1 VIGVRAGVCINQIQE
16 LVVNN
21 VAKRGQKAET
31 ELRKKVFSAYA
42 ENWRECDAAY
52 EMAEDSNLER
62 IYSLCVVQQDINSML
77 AKTDIIILTA
87 NKYERNILHKNIYCA
102 TKKKIKR
109 FDITL
114 NTPCERYN
122 MTSAYWFQWNSKACL
137 HIHANTTGAYT
148 IAGSADIVRWIRY
161 NSYLFPRL
169 VVSYGICFGT
179 DENACKIGD
188 VYISR
193 KVYPYFIGAK
203 IKGKV
208 LNVVDDNVFEIDGNL
223 INNLQELRNNNVF
236 SGLGFGVESGNYLTG
251 EAVVSSLEARMAFNG
266 ITTQSTP
273 VGDMEGYGLFKEC
286 AHQDFRIPCLIVK
299 SICDWG
305 AEKNFSSEDEAVRE
319 ELVALLNCHA
329 GDSGLGGRNPEELLD
344 TLKDKLQAYS
354 ANHAFQVLDILVKK
368 CSIGSSL
375 YTDIR
380 EMLDRYKGVGILCRS
395 IIEHARKKAEELSMA
410 EKPLNCFVHRTLDI
424 LRKEGVIRSGYN
436 CIEKEDCIAF
446 RCQEDISIQLI
457 RRQRR
462 HARESD

>member
-1 VIGVRAGVCINQIQE
+1 M
-16 LVVNN
+16 
-21 VAKRGQKAET
+21 AKREQKAGT
-31 ELRKKVFSAYA
+31 ELRKKVFSAYV
-42 ENWRECDAAY
+42 ENRRECDAAY
-52 EMAEDSNLER
+52 ETAEDSNLEQ
-62 IYSLCVVQQDINSML
+62 IYSLCTVQQDINSML

-87 NKYERNILHKNIYCA
+87 NKYERNILHQKICHA
-102 TKKKIKR
+102 TGEKIKR

-148 IAGSADIVRWIRY
+148 IAGSADIVRWIRF
-161 NSYLFPRL
+161 NPYLFPRL

-188 VYISR
+188 VYISQ

-203 IKGKV
+203 IKGKT

-223 INNLQELRNNNVF
+223 INILHELRNNNVF
-236 SGLGFGVESGNYLTG
+236 NDLSFGVELGNYLTG

-286 AHQDFRIPCLIVK
+286 AHRDFRIPCLIVK

-305 AEKNFSSEDEAVRE
+305 AEKNFSSENEAVRE
-319 ELVALLNCHA
+319 ELVSLLNRCA
-329 GDSGLGGRNPEELLD
+329 GESGSGDHNPGELLD
-344 TLKDKLQAYS
+344 TLKDRLQAYS

-368 CSIGSSL
+368 CPLGNSL
-375 YTDIR
+375 YRDIR
-380 EMLDRYKGVGILCRS
+380 EMLDRYTGVGILCRS
-395 IIEHARKKAEELSMA
+395 IIEHARKKATEWSMA
-410 EKPLNCFVHRTLDI
+410 EKPVNCFIHRSLDI
-424 LRKEGVIRSGYN
+424 LRKEGIIRSDYN
-436 CIEKEDCIAF
+436 CIGKEDCNAF
-446 RCQEDISIQLI
+446 KCQENIFIQLKGGSGDY
-457 RRQRR
+457 
-462 HARESD
+462 A